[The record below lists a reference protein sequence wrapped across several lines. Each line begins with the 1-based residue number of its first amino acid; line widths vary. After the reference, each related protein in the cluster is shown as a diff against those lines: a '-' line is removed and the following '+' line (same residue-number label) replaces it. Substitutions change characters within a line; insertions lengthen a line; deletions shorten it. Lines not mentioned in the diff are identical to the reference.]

1 MRTSDTRNIKINAQ
15 IVKYGFADFESGAIT
30 TDTIT
35 VADRKTDSSTALL
48 ISRALGCVPE
58 RICVLE
64 RESITNSYDVPLDV
78 IMQYPAEEKP
88 KKVDKGEKN
97 EKNEKPENPEKPE
110 K

>member
-1 MRTSDTRNIKINAQ
+1 MRTSDTRNIKLNAQ
-15 IVKYGFADFESGAIT
+15 IVKYGFADFDSGVIT
-30 TDTIT
+30 TNTIT
-35 VADRKTDSSTALL
+35 VPDRKTDSSTALL

-64 RESITNSYDVPLDV
+64 RESITNSYDVPLDI

-97 EKNEKPENPEKPE
+97 DKPENHEKPE